1 MVMWS
6 LRVAGLL
13 LQCVAGEVAKA
24 NLFDSLAFIC
34 CCIVTSNHLCSD
46 GAVRLAGGRT
56 EMEGEYR
63 DMSQLGVGLG
73 V

>member
-13 LQCVAGEVAKA
+13 LQCVAGKVAKA
-24 NLFDSLAFIC
+24 NIFDFFAFIC
-34 CCIVTSNHLCSD
+34 CCAVTSNHLCSD
-46 GAVRLAGGRT
+46 GAVRLADGRT
-56 EMEGEYR
+56 EMVEI
-63 DMSQLGVGLG
+63 MSQWDVGHS